1 MNILFERELEELK
14 KSFLFLG
21 TLVEESVQKA
31 IRSLEEMDM
40 DLANKVIDEDEKID
54 RKEIEI
60 EEECLKILALHQ
72 PVAADLRF
80 IVSVLK
86 INNDLERIGDLA
98 TNVASRAHYLAKHPH
113 IKIPKSIFK
122 MASYVRAMLKESL
135 DALVNQNADLAEQV
149 IGSDID
155 VDTLHKG
162 MYSIIYEQLSQDNC
176 RTPEWLQVLAISRY
190 LERMADHATNI
201 AEDVI
206 YLVNGEIVRHTNISD

>member
-1 MNILFERELEELK
+1 
-14 KSFLFLG
+14 
-21 TLVEESVQKA
+21 
-31 IRSLEEMDM
+31 
-40 DLANKVIDEDEKID
+40 
-54 RKEIEI
+54 
-60 EEECLKILALHQ
+60 
-72 PVAADLRF
+72 
-80 IVSVLK
+80 
-86 INNDLERIGDLA
+86 
-98 TNVASRAHYLAKHPH
+98 
-113 IKIPKSIFK
+113 